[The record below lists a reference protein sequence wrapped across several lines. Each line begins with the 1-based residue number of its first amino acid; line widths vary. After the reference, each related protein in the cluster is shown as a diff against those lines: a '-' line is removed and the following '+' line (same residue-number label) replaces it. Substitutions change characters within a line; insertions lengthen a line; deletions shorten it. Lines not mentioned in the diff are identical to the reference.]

1 MREIKFRQAIFKDGK
16 FHHWHYWGYVG
27 HDGEFVAPVKI
38 WQQSY
43 PPTYEIK
50 DSQQYTGLD
59 SGDLGLGGRIYE
71 GDIVVPFY
79 TVAGYGSKQVV
90 RWGIGAWE
98 PFNSNCDSDHT
109 DRYEIIGNIHQNP
122 ELREEVGKEVS

>member
-1 MREIKFRQAIFKDGK
+1 MSPVTGWSD
-16 FHHWHYWGYVG
+16 
-27 HDGEFVAPVKI
+27 EFPNDEQVI
-38 WQQSY
+38 LM
-43 PPTYEIK
+43 
-50 DSQQYTGLD
+50 QYTGLHD
-59 SGDLGLGGRIYE
+59 KNGKEIFE

-98 PFNSNCDSDHT
+98 PFNGNCDSDHT